1 MEINRYLKDLG
12 LTWYDLP
19 GNYISKASIK
29 IRLKNR
35 YAIDRSQAVIIL
47 LEGKFNKEL
56 DYCVS
61 YALENRKTVYYI
73 DLREGINKLK

>member
-29 IRLKNR
+29 IRLKRRWYKIKRGFCFMFSSIADVLVFVLGN
-35 YAIDRSQAVIIL
+35 
-47 LEGKFNKEL
+47 ET
-56 DYCVS
+56 C
-61 YALENRKTVYYI
+61 
-73 DLREGINKLK
+73 LKRFHVQKYTNIVPLIRHVC